1 MTDDSMDLDG
11 LDTNWFY
18 PEEKAEETDLKSF
31 INDSTNYF
39 SSKFDPDSNTIS
51 MQKILLRGDAW

>member
-1 MTDDSMDLDG
+1 MDLDG

-18 PEEKAEETDLKSF
+18 PEEKAEEADLKSF